1 MSDTNYELNLTEI
14 ENQNM
19 NTSLELFEILK
30 QNAEEFCSYIKK
42 YKECTAAYYDKL
54 SKLTYNIK
62 KDNISVNKNLNLSE
76 IFSTLNNVPE
86 LVKQQTEGIKTFVDS
101 LDLTIKPLEN
111 VLKNEI
117 NSLEEPK
124 RIFEENKKKYLKNMV
139 KHKKLM
145 DSLSVTEK
153 KIIKYYVSKKTKRD
167 YTEEKNNMINNLLET
182 KALEKDYLDGT
193 NGGKN
198 YHLLFQ
204 EDSIKNIEEIKSHI
218 RMILENLN
226 TRILFFLLIF
236 NNCYSPCVNFV
247 QTETQKNKTNPI
259 NTKNLINDNMIIHTY
274 TLDELPKDK
283 YIIKILNNPETK
295 RLTYSIDVTNNQD
308 NSKFSLNYFPNFTN
322 ILNFFIKESDD
333 ISDDII
339 FSNLNKIDLFGL
351 AKKLYHNFKMVNK
364 ENYDIKSEEEK
375 IATKNYTDKL
385 ILMKK
390 FKSSNKKAE
399 KITNEEKKKLF
410 ELVVKKENREIFLSR
425 LNKIRSYGKFEY
437 PKIIFDNIL
446 KIFLIILDQIEIDK
460 DPFEFQFCIILSQ
473 TFFYLDNGKKEYIY
487 KFIKSHKIFQSEEM
501 WKKLIEFVIKEK
513 SEQFNKIDYKIET
526 SDENDE
532 NYKKRKNKIAEIVF
546 AQILAITN
554 NMCDF
559 DFDLNKTEQIM
570 NEYIK
575 KYNLNESFEQIIM
588 DIINNKKKEIK
599 NSEQDKKE

>member
-30 QNAEEFCSYIKK
+30 QNAEEFCTYIKK

-54 SKLTYNIK
+54 SKLKYNIK

-274 TLDELPKDK
+274 TLDELPSDK

-390 FKSSNKKAE
+390 
-399 KITNEEKKKLF
+399 
-410 ELVVKKENREIFLSR
+410 
-425 LNKIRSYGKFEY
+425 
-437 PKIIFDNIL
+437 
-446 KIFLIILDQIEIDK
+446 
-460 DPFEFQFCIILSQ
+460 
-473 TFFYLDNGKKEYIY
+473 
-487 KFIKSHKIFQSEEM
+487 
-501 WKKLIEFVIKEK
+501 
-513 SEQFNKIDYKIET
+513 
-526 SDENDE
+526 
-532 NYKKRKNKIAEIVF
+532 
-546 AQILAITN
+546 
-554 NMCDF
+554 
-559 DFDLNKTEQIM
+559 
-570 NEYIK
+570 
-575 KYNLNESFEQIIM
+575 
-588 DIINNKKKEIK
+588 
-599 NSEQDKKE
+599 